1 MFVFLKKYELFLIW
15 IRNLKYKKHFP
26 NILKIFT
33 TTTTK
38 KDNVKLKM
46 GNDIYKYA
54 TDIMKNHFCFLLD

>member
-1 MFVFLKKYELFLIW
+1 MFVFFKKYELFLIW

-38 KDNVKLKM
+38 KDNVKLKWVTIFINM
-46 GNDIYKYA
+46 QQI
-54 TDIMKNHFCFLLD
+54 L